1 MPHVYIGRGE
11 GFGTE
16 MNAPDTDLAHD
27 PAAAL
32 LAWYDRHR
40 RVLPWRAGPGEPADP
55 YRIWLSE
62 IMLQQTT
69 VAAVIPYFLRFLARW
84 PNLAA
89 LAIAPLD
96 DVLRAWAGL
105 GYYARAR
112 NLHRC
117 ARLLMGRFHGIFPS
131 DPEDLKSLPGIGDYT
146 AAAIAAIAFGRPAVA
161 VDGNVERVIARLE
174 AIERPLPEAKAEI
187 RKHARALLPAGR
199 PGDFAQAMMDLGATV
214 CTPKAPNCPICPWNR
229 HCCGL
234 ALGIARALPR
244 KAPKRSRPVRYG
256 TVFWV
261 ERGDGAVLLRRRPEQ
276 GLLGGMMEIPSTD
289 WLLAPADAAAAA
301 PLPAEWK
308 KLPRRVEHVFTHF
321 RLCLDVWC
329 ATRIDS
335 AELRVE
341 GDYRWVLRADLGREA
356 LPSVMRKVVTIVL
369 DENSLHRH
377 SGEKPESSL
386 KALD

>member
-1 MPHVYIGRGE
+1 
-11 GFGTE
+11 
-16 MNAPDTDLAHD
+16 MNAPDPDLAHD
-27 PAAAL
+27 PAASL

-40 RVLPWRAGPGEPADP
+40 RALPWRAGPGEPADP

-62 IMLQQTT
+62 IMLQQTM
-69 VAAVIPYFLRFLARW
+69 VAAAIPYFLRFLARW
-84 PNLAA
+84 PDVATLAA
-89 LAIAPLD
+89 ASLD

-117 ARLLMGRFHGIFPS
+117 ARLLTERFHGIFPS

-174 AIERPLPEAKAEI
+174 AIETPLPESKAEI
-187 RKHARALLPAGR
+187 RERARALLPAAR
-199 PGDFAQAMMDLGATV
+199 PGDFAQAMMDLGATL
-214 CTPKAPNCPICPWNR
+214 CTPKAPNCLICPWNR
-229 HCCGL
+229 RCRGL
-234 ALGIARALPR
+234 ALGIAGTLPR

-256 TVFWV
+256 TAFWI

-289 WLLAPADAAAAA
+289 WLPAPSDAAAAA
-301 PLPAEWK
+301 PLLAEWK
-308 KLPRRVEHVFTHF
+308 KLPSRVEHVFTHF

-329 ATRIDS
+329 ATRIDGV
-335 AELRVE
+335 ELRVG
-341 GDYRWVLRADLGREA
+341 GDYRWVHRDNLGREA
-356 LPSVMRKVVTIVL
+356 LPSVMRKVVTI
-369 DENSLHRH
+369 
-377 SGEKPESSL
+377 
-386 KALD
+386 ALDG